1 MAQQASDPER
11 LLTEIQAADL
21 LRLSSRTLQAWR
33 SQGVGPEYVKAGRAV
48 RYRRPALIE
57 WTERNTV
64 VAAQLAPPVCKQ
76 RLAFGGVAE

>member
-11 LLTEIQAADL
+11 LLNEIQAADL

-48 RYRRPALIE
+48 RYRRSAIIA
-57 WTERNTV
+57 WTEQNTV
-64 VAAQLAPPVCKQ
+64 VGVPLARPVFNE
-76 RLAFGGVAE
+76 RTAFGGVAE

>member
-1 MAQQASDPER
+1 MAQQATDPER

-48 RYRRPALIE
+48 RYRRPALIA
-57 WTERNTV
+57 WTEENTV
-64 VAAQLAPPVCKQ
+64 VAAPLVPAVVKQ
-76 RLAFGGVAE
+76 AHAVAEVPK